1 MREILGI
8 LLGFFLA
15 AALGYLISGIRQKEQ
30 EKKFWKAIWIPF
42 RKFMRLSSREWM

>member
-15 AALGYLISGIRQKEQ
+15 AALGYLISEIRQKEQ
-30 EKKFWKAIWIPF
+30 EKEILESYMDSFQSCIPVF
-42 RKFMRLSSREWM
+42 DS